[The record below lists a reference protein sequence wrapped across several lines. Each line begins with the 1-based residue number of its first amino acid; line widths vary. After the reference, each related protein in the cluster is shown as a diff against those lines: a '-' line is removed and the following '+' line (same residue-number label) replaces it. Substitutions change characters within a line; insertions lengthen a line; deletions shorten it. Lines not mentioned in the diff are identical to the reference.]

1 MNVTHAP
8 VSPILGGHRADGH
21 FQGGSEPP
29 TKTPDGAARSEDT
42 DPAVSIQLS
51 EEAQQHVAPA
61 ATGGKPGNS
70 GNSANSPAHQA
81 RVAMETYSAYS
92 EFGQGPFGQLVSQIA
107 RGEFTEPTGSGE
119 GEPGQGATTDETA
132 GETTPDGATE
142 PGGALPD
149 EPEVVA
155 DEPAPDGET
164 VVTGDEPAP
173 DGGTVVAG
181 DEPAPEGGTVVAGD
195 EPAPE
200 GETVA
205 TGDEPALEG
214 ETVAA
219 AGATESLAAAVI
231 VENTVAVE
239 ADLIDELLE
248 EKAEE

>member
-1 MNVTHAP
+1 MKVTHVP
-8 VSPILGGHRADGH
+8 VSPFHGGHRADGH

-29 TKTPDGAARSEDT
+29 TKTPHGAARSEDT

-51 EEAQQHVAPA
+51 EDAQQHVAPA
-61 ATGGKPGNS
+61 ATDGGPGNS
-70 GNSANSPAHQA
+70 AYSPAHRA
-81 RVAMETYSAYS
+81 RAAMETYSAYS
-92 EFGQGPFGQLVSQIA
+92 ALGQGPFGQLVSQIA

-181 DEPAPEGGTVVAGD
+181 DEPAPEGGTV
-195 EPAPE
+195 
-200 GETVA
+200 A
-205 TGDEPALEG
+205 T
-214 ETVAA
+214 

-231 VENTVAVE
+231 VENAAAVE
-239 ADLIDELLE
+239 AELIDELLE
-248 EKAEE
+248 ETTAE

>member
-1 MNVTHAP
+1 MKITHAP
-8 VSPILGGHRADGH
+8 VSPFHGGPRTDGH

-70 GNSANSPAHQA
+70 GNSANSPAHRA
-81 RVAMETYSAYS
+81 RVAMETYA
-92 EFGQGPFGQLVSQIA
+92 ELGQGPFGQLVSQIA
-107 RGEFTEPTGSGE
+107 RGVFTEPTGSGE
-119 GEPGQGATTDETA
+119 GEAGQGTTTDETA

-155 DEPAPDGET
+155 DEPE
-164 VVTGDEPAP
+164 VVADEPEIAAGDEPAP
-173 DGGTVVAG
+173 EGGTVAAG

-205 TGDEPALEG
+205 AGDEPDGA
-214 ETVAA
+214 AA
-219 AGATESLAAAVI
+219 AGATESLAAAAI
-231 VENTVAVE
+231 VADAAAIE
-239 ADLIDELLE
+239 AELIDELLE
-248 EKAEE
+248 ETTAE